1 MATRQTLDCL
11 TAKERMVLQTKL
23 PEILAHVARV
33 KVEFHRVLVEPL
45 NIRTSHCPQ
54 QSLLW
59 AQRVT
64 LNCTHYV
71 WYTLCVVLDQ
81 QPTGRSFD
89 PQPFC
94 CHAVTWGKSITLVPS
109 SIHCYWKCFFC
120 DSIWLLK
127 HTDTFFMLHENSVNI
142 NWRCAVLDMHT
153 HTFLFPKMHWVP
165 FNGSDTR
172 KLGR

>member
-11 TAKERMVLQTKL
+11 TAKERVILQTKL

-45 NIRTSHCPQ
+45 NIRTSHCSQ
-54 QSLLW
+54 QSLLS
-59 AQRVT
+59 AQRAT
-64 LNCTHYV
+64 LNCT
-71 WYTLCVVLDQ
+71 CVVLDR

-94 CHAVTWGKSITLVPS
+94 CHAVTLGKSFTRVPS
-109 SIHCYWKCFFC
+109 SIHCYWKCFFR
-120 DSIWLLK
+120 DSIWPLK

-142 NWRCAVLDMHT
+142 H
-153 HTFLFPKMHWVP
+153 
-165 FNGSDTR
+165 
-172 KLGR
+172 